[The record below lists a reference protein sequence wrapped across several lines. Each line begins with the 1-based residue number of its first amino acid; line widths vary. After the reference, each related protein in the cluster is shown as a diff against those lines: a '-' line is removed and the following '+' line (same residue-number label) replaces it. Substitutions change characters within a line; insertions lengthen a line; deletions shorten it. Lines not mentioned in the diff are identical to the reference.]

1 MRKIKNYTRPKSI
14 EEAYEIYKKGRS
26 IFLAGGT
33 FIGSKR
39 NIKLENLIDLQETKL
54 NYIQEKDDSIHI
66 GAMTTI
72 SDIVDAKTVAS
83 SFSGILNKAARRL
96 ASPAIRNISTIGG
109 NIMSGVPW
117 SDITPVLLSIDA
129 ELLLFDGETHR
140 VKIDNFFGDSKFSN
154 MLLLEIIIKRWGRG
168 SYRRFSR
175 TEVDIPQV
183 VCALTQHNKVRAA
196 AGAIWKFP
204 QRIRGLETVLEKG
217 KVSDN
222 EVRDIVDKEVKA
234 FSDLRGEAEFKKE
247 IASAL
252 FIDIVEELG
261 TIRHG

>member
-1 MRKIKNYTRPKSI
+1 MGKIKNYTRPKSI

-54 NYIQEKDDSIHI
+54 NYIQEKDDSIHM

-72 SDIVDAKTVAS
+72 SDIAAAKTIAS
-83 SFSGILNKAARRL
+83 SFSGILNKAACRL

-109 NIMSGVPW
+109 NIMSGIPW

-140 VKIDNFFGDSKFSN
+140 VKIDDFFEDSKFRN
-154 MLLLEIIIKRWGRG
+154 MLLLEVIIKRWGRG

-175 TEVDIPQV
+175 TEIDIPQI
-183 VCALTQHNKVRAA
+183 VCVLTKYNKVRAV

-217 KVSDN
+217 RVSDN
-222 EVRDIVDKEVKA
+222 EVKDIVGKEVKA
-234 FSDLRGEAEFKKE
+234 FSDLRGKAEFKKK
-247 IASAL
+247 ITASL
-252 FIDIVEELG
+252 FVDMIKGLKNS
-261 TIRHG
+261 H